1 MCSTQTCRQRNR
13 VNVKE
18 VPPPLRAH
26 PRVKG
31 AAGKKPQGG
40 PHSLSLLSFLATQTL
55 SFQRALFDVSSRPRS
70 LPSFQITKRPD
81 FFSHYFENFCFL
93 VFVFEK

>member
-55 SFQRALFDVSSRPRS
+55 SLQLFDVPSASS
-70 LPSFQITKRPD
+70 K
-81 FFSHYFENFCFL
+81 FSNHQTP
-93 VFVFEK
+93 

>member
-1 MCSTQTCRQRNR
+1 M
-13 VNVKE
+13 NVKE
-18 VPPPLRAH
+18 VPSPLRAH

-55 SFQRALFDVSSRPRS
+55 SLAHSLMFPRP

-81 FFSHYFENFCFL
+81 FSL
-93 VFVFEK
+93 TMLKTFVFLFLCLKNNFLSSSR

>member
-55 SFQRALFDVSSRPRS
+55 SLQRALFDVV
-70 LPSFQITKRPD
+70 LGLFQVFKSPNALI
-81 FFSHYFENFCFL
+81 FL
-93 VFVFEK
+93 SQF

>member
-55 SFQRALFDVSSRPRS
+55 SLAHSLMFPRP